1 MWDNLNDPLTY
12 LPLLVPN
19 LVNLLFYTSF
29 CLKWPASW
37 HVFVKWTVLGP
48 RCSKQWMLRLCVQT
62 RLHIVMKFVR
72 FIGFLHPRWLAD
84 YLTFRSG
91 RLPASPWYC
100 IYSGT
105 RAGVLTLFR
114 PVYSNSSLIKPRSG
128 CCGLRSVQCTT
139 FSVTYSLL
147 WKLTFCL
154 LFYFWNEPCCKSVF
168 NKLNPHREHC
178 TDAVVQAIVSI
189 NFSSISPR

>member
-1 MWDNLNDPLTY
+1 MIKQCTGRTIIEVFDSEEHVHKAIGCMWWNL
-12 LPLLVPN
+12 
-19 LVNLLFYTSF
+19 
-29 CLKWPASW
+29 
-37 HVFVKWTVLGP
+37 
-48 RCSKQWMLRLCVQT
+48 CS
-62 RLHIVMKFVR
+62 
-72 FIGFLHPRWLAD
+72 IGFLHPLWLTD
-84 YLTFRSG
+84 YVTSHGG